1 MLKFILEKG
10 KYIIL
15 LAVVSTFLAS
25 TATFIWGTTKMIT
38 NVVTLITGLITHL
51 PVQALQTGEEI
62 NSGVQMIAALDSL
75 LLAIVLYIFSI
86 AIYELFFGEINVPE
100 WLVIK
105 NLDGLKEKLASVII
119 LILAVTFLEHLVEWK
134 DAKETLM
141 FGVSIAAILIALVF
155 YMQQK
160 KNE

>member
-25 TATFIWGTTKMIT
+25 VATFIWGTTKMIT
-38 NVVTLITGLITHL
+38 NVVTLITGLITH
-51 PVQALQTGEEI
+51 EEI
-62 NSGVQMIAALDSL
+62 HSGVHMISALDSL

-86 AIYELFFGEINVPE
+86 AIYELFFGKIDVPD
-100 WLVIK
+100 WLVIE

-155 YMQQK
+155 YMQHK
-160 KNE
+160 KIE

>member
-1 MLKFILEKG
+1 
-10 KYIIL
+10 

-25 TATFIWGTTKMIT
+25 TATFIWGTVKMIT
-38 NVVTLITGLITHL
+38 NVVHLITGLITH
-51 PVQALQTGEEI
+51 EEI
-62 NSGVQMIAALDSL
+62 HSGVHMISALDSL

-86 AIYELFFGEINVPE
+86 AIYELFFGKIDVPD
-100 WLVIK
+100 WLVIE

-155 YMQQK
+155 YMQHK
-160 KNE
+160 KIE

>member
-25 TATFIWGTTKMIT
+25 VATFIWGTIKMIT
-38 NVVTLITGLITHL
+38 NVVTLITGLITH
-51 PVQALQTGEEI
+51 EEI
-62 NSGVQMIAALDSL
+62 NSGVHMIAALDSL

>member
-38 NVVTLITGLITHL
+38 NVVTLITGLITH
-51 PVQALQTGEEI
+51 EEI
-62 NSGVQMIAALDSL
+62 HSGVHMISALDSL

-86 AIYELFFGEINVPE
+86 AIYELFFGKIDVPD
-100 WLVIK
+100 WLVIE

-155 YMQQK
+155 YMQHK
-160 KNE
+160 KIE